1 MTEPS
6 PFTLRGKVS
15 MRAACVEI
23 IRSLAEDEGITYAE
37 CVDRMS
43 ELTELDDLA
52 RADALAAMR
61 SASEGLIAA
70 GEPGVRNVRGYGWV
84 RMTPQKLLQHADSR
98 DDRGR
103 RQFLRG
109 GLAAQ
114 TADPERLTWQ
124 DRQRRDARINAAR
137 RVQELTGRRSRKL
150 RPLPPA
156 ESA

>member
-1 MTEPS
+1 MIEPT
-6 PFTLRGKVS
+6 PFAIRGKVS
-15 MRAACVEI
+15 MKSACIDI
-23 IRSLAEDEGITYAE
+23 IRSLSEDDGVTYDD
-37 CVDRMS
+37 CVARMC
-43 ELTELDDLA
+43 EATDLDDIT
-52 RADALAAMR
+52 RHDALAAMR
-61 SASEGLIAA
+61 QASEALIAD
-70 GEPGVRNVRGYGWV
+70 GEPGVRNVRGFGWI
-84 RMTPQKLLQHADSR
+84 RMTPEKLLRHAEAR

-103 RQFLRG
+103 RQFLRS